1 MKIFFIDNFDS
12 FSYNLVYELE
22 CLGYEV
28 AVYQN
33 DIEPDY
39 LMDLMKKNQKPPY
52 CSFHPGQVI
61 LAIQAIF

>member
-39 LMDLMKKNQKPPY
+39 LMDLMKKESKTPLLFISP
-52 CSFHPGQVI
+52 STR
-61 LAIQAIF
+61 